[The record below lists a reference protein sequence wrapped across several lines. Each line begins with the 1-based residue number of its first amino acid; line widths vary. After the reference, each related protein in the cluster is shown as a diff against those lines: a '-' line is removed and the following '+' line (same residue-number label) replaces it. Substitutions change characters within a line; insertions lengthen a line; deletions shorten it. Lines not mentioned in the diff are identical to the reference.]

1 MRRNLIVTIV
11 VLCVLWFLNPSR
23 AKHMEVLQ
31 RVPTV
36 PSAKALLSGVLDAA
50 TLEYHNYLLF
60 STTTRL
66 DGSLASVGA
75 LGVVLDRR

>member
-11 VLCVLWFLNPSR
+11 VLCVLWFLNPSQ
-23 AKHMEVLQ
+23 AKHMEVL
-31 RVPTV
+31 RKVPAAPT
-36 PSAKALLSGVLDAA
+36 AKSLLSGVLDAA

-75 LGVVLDRR
+75 LGLVIDRR